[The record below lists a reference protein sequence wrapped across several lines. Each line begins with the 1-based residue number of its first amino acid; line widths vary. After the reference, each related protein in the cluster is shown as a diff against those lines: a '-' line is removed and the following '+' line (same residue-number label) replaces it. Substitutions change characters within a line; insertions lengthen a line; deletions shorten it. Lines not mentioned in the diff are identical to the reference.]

1 MPIEPGQTLGQY
13 HIQEK
18 LGEGGMGV
26 VFKAQQSGV
35 NRAVVVKVL
44 LASVKDNPQML
55 ERFKRELDII
65 AQLEHPHILPVYD
78 FGEHAGNPYIVM
90 RYMGG
95 GSLLDALRTRALNR
109 EQLLRAFAQI
119 AAALDYAHGR
129 NIIHRDLKP
138 ANILLDDR
146 GNAYLADF
154 GLART
159 LEGDASLT
167 KTGSIL
173 GTPAYMSPE
182 QGRGEKLDP
191 RSDIYS
197 LAVMAFEALT
207 GQPLFT
213 ADTAWKLITKHLTE
227 TPRAITSLRPDLPV
241 AIETVFD
248 QALAKDRSERPARA
262 GDFVESVRAALVE
275 HPALAAATSPQPSTQ
290 AQVAPRTGLPSAARV
305 SVAPPATFTTTLPKS
320 AAVAIPIMLLVGLGA
335 VVLVI
340 AAIGIGLYLL
350 RDSLFPA
357 RVAVYP
363 IGDSPRAILYA
374 GQDIWIANGF
384 SNSVARLNAA
394 NCTAQPDSCGEALGT
409 YSVDQLPVGLAV
421 EGNDLWVAS
430 ALNRKLSKLNRS
442 TGEVIATYQLTSVP
456 STLLLAHGYLW
467 TANEIA
473 GTVTQIG
480 LDGTIIRD
488 IPIDGGPVAL
498 ANGPAAIWVAA
509 KESKTLI
516 QLDPT
521 NGQILNT
528 LAVEGKPVALVYDD
542 QSLWVGYED
551 RSEIDQI
558 TTAGQTQKVPL
569 NAAVIA
575 LYFDGQRV
583 WATLAD
589 STLIA
594 ISAQAKIVLTQ
605 TLDFKPYTLTV
616 TACGQNCADAWIVSE
631 ANDTVNRIRLTQ

>member
-1 MPIEPGQTLGQY
+1 MPIEPGQTFGQY

-78 FGEHAGNPYIVM
+78 FGEYEGNPYIVM

-109 EQLLRAFAQI
+109 EQLLHAFAQI

-197 LAVMAFEALT
+197 LAVMIFEALT

-227 TPRAITSLRPDLPV
+227 TPRAITSLRPDLPA

-248 QALAKDRSERPARA
+248 RALAKDRSERPARA

-275 HPALAAATSPQPSTQ
+275 HPALAATPTQPSTQ
-290 AQVAPRTGLPSAARV
+290 APVAPRTGLPSAARV
-305 SVAPPATFTTTLPKS
+305 SVTPPATFTTTLPKS

-340 AAIGIGLYLL
+340 AAVGIGLYLL

-357 RVAVYP
+357 QVAVYP

-374 GQDIWIANGF
+374 DQDIWIANGF
-384 SNSVARLNAA
+384 SNSVVRLNAA
-394 NCTAQPDSCGEALGT
+394 NCTAQPDSCGQALGT
-409 YSVDQLPVGLAV
+409 YVVDQLPVGLAV
-421 EGNDLWVAS
+421 DGDSLWVAS
-430 ALNRKLSKLNRS
+430 ALNRKLSKLNRT

-473 GTVTQIG
+473 STVTQIG
-480 LDGTIIRD
+480 LDGAIVGDYAIA
-488 IPIDGGPVAL
+488 GGPLAL
-498 ANGPAAIWVAA
+498 TAAPTAIWVAA

-558 TTAGQTQKVPL
+558 TAAGQTQKVSL
-569 NAAVIA
+569 SAAVIA

-616 TACGQNCADAWIVSE
+616 TACGQNCADAWILSE
-631 ANDTVNRIRLTQ
+631 ANDTVNRIRVTQ